1 MKRIEIFPL
10 ITTKKQAEAICGKL
24 SYPSKM
30 PGPAYS
36 IPNAACHTG
45 GKLRKVKGSVCE
57 KCYAGR
63 NNYLWPAVQQSMTTR
78 LISLAHPQWV
88 DAIVFLISDSKCG
101 HFRWHDSGDLQSP
114 AHLEQICE
122 VARRLPDVGFYLP
135 TKEKALVKRYL
146 RSKEFPKN
154 LVVRVSAA
162 MIDGE
167 IPDGVPNASVVVRST
182 KPESNVCPAKLQD
195 NKCGECRACWDPKV
209 HVVYYPYH

>member
-1 MKRIEIFPL
+1 M

-36 IPNAACHTG
+36 VPNSACKTG
-45 GKLRKVKGSVCE
+45 GKLRQVQGSVCE

-63 NNYLWPAVQQSMTTR
+63 NNYLWPAVQQSMATR
-78 LISLAHPQWV
+78 LASITHPLWV
-88 DAIVFLISDSKCG
+88 AAIAFLIEDSGCY
-101 HFRWHDSGDLQSP
+101 HFRWHDSGDLQSME
-114 AHLEQICE
+114 HLEKICT
-122 VARRLPDVGFYLP
+122 VARWLPGVGFYLP

-146 RSKEFPKN
+146 RNKEFPPN

-162 MIDGE
+162 MIDGD
-167 IPDGVPNASVVVRST
+167 IPDGVPHASVVVRST

-195 NKCGECRACWDPKV
+195 NKCGECRACWDPRV
-209 HVVYYPYH
+209 NVVYYPYH

>member
-10 ITTKKQAEAICGKL
+10 ITTKAQAEAVCGKL

-36 IPNAACHTG
+36 ISNKFCNTG

-63 NNYLWPAVQQSMTTR
+63 NNYLWPAVQQSMATR
-78 LISLAHPQWV
+78 LATLTHPQWV
-88 DAIVFLISDSKCG
+88 DAIVFLITDSRCS
-101 HFRWHDSGDLQSP
+101 HFRWHDSGDLQNA

-122 VARRLPDVGFYLP
+122 VARRLPGVGFYLP

-146 RSKEFPKN
+146 RTKTFPAN

-162 MIDGE
+162 MIDGDP
-167 IPDGVPNASVVVRST
+167 PDMPHTSVVVRST
-182 KPESNVCPAKLQD
+182 RNDGPTCPAKQQG
-195 NKCGECRACWDPKV
+195 NKCGDCRACWDPSVKNI
-209 HVVYYPYH
+209 YYPYH